1 MGSKEQSRDEAAES
15 EQIMTVVADT
25 NVAVVANGQ
34 SPQASE
40 DCVEIC
46 IDRLMQIVRGEV
58 RLALDDQ
65 RRIIEEYRR
74 NLSPGEQ
81 RGVGNAFITWV
92 EQNWA
97 NSQRCD
103 LVPITPINNLENEFQ
118 EFPTDPDLQ
127 NFDPDDRKFI
137 AVALAHPEKPPILQ
151 AVDYRWLDFHDA
163 FQRNGLTVAFIC
175 REDIQP

>member
-1 MGSKEQSRDEAAES
+1 MGSKGQSRDEAAES
-15 EQIMTVVADT
+15 EQTMTVVADT

-40 DCVEIC
+40 DCMETC
-46 IDRLMQIVRGEV
+46 IDRLMQITSGEV

-81 RGVGNAFITWV
+81 RGVGNAFVTWV

-97 NSQRCD
+97 NPQRCD
-103 LVPITPINNLENEFQ
+103 LVSITPINNSEYEFQ

-127 NFDPDDRKFI
+127 DFDPDDRKFI

-151 AVDYRWLDFHDA
+151 AVDYRWLDFRDA
-163 FQRNGLTVAFIC
+163 LRRNGVTVAFIC
-175 REDIQP
+175 REDIQS

>member
-1 MGSKEQSRDEAAES
+1 
-15 EQIMTVVADT
+15 MTVVADT

-40 DCVEIC
+40 DCIETC

-81 RGVGNAFITWV
+81 RGVGNAFVTWV

-103 LVPITPINNLENEFQ
+103 LVPITSINDLENEFQ
-118 EFPTDPDLQ
+118 EFP
-127 NFDPDDRKFI
+127 
-137 AVALAHPEKPPILQ
+137 PIPT
-151 AVDYRWLDFHDA
+151 YRISIRMIGSLSPLRLLI
-163 FQRNGLTVAFIC
+163 QRNPPSYKPWITNGWISTTRFVGTA
-175 REDIQP
+175 